1 MSKEGSHITVHQ
13 LRELETV
20 EATSLRSTA
29 HEPVIHKN
37 AQIRGGTLRSGSIFV
52 KRVFDALAAALLLVL
67 LAPLLL
73 LIALA
78 VRLDSKGPALYKQ
91 ERVGANRKTE
101 NGSVVWETNT
111 FLLYK
116 FRSMVHNADPTLH
129 QAHIKAFVA
138 GRVEVAVEGAALG
151 TGLDTALDSA
161 RFKLGADP
169 RVTRVG
175 KLLRRTSLDELPQLF
190 NVLVGEMSL
199 VGPRPVPTYEVAEY
213 EEWHHARLLAQ
224 PGITGLWQVKGRG
237 NVTFDEMVRLDIEY
251 IRRQSLWLDLELL
264 CLTIPSVI
272 AGRGAK

>member
-1 MSKEGSHITVHQ
+1 MG
-13 LRELETV
+13 
-20 EATSLRSTA
+20 
-29 HEPVIHKN
+29 
-37 AQIRGGTLRSGSIFV
+37 SGSIFV
-52 KRVFDALAAALLLVL
+52 KRALDVLVSALLLVL

-91 ERVGANRKTE
+91 ERAGARRKVE
-101 NGSVVWETNT
+101 NGSAVWETNT

-129 QAHIKAFVA
+129 QVHIKAFVA
-138 GRVEVAVEGAALG
+138 GQVEVAEDIAGASDGA
-151 TGLDTALDSA
+151 TSDSA

-169 RVTRVG
+169 RITRVG
-175 KLLRRTSLDELPQLF
+175 TFLRRTSLDELPQLF

-213 EEWHHARLLAQ
+213 EAWHHARLLAQ

-264 CLTIPSVI
+264 CLTLPSVI